1 MKINY
6 NNLWKKLIDL
16 NMKKYQLREKAHIS
30 TNAMAKLS
38 KNEYVSMEIL
48 SKICDC
54 LCCNIGDVCEFEKE
68 SGDVINEEIKR
79 TN

>member
-54 LCCNIGDVCEFEKE
+54 LRCNIGDVCEFEME
-68 SGDVINEEIKR
+68 TGDVINEKIKR